1 MRRRHRA
8 SRRRRT
14 TNSSKSARSPM
25 SRSDSFGT
33 ACASV
38 EVIVTQTYF
47 DRRSA
52 PPPARSRAS
61 CSAPTR
67 QRFLTTLGH
76 APGRYPCGVPKIAS
90 CLQIADFSGAHRV
103 LVPHRGPADR
113 LRPAQRCRGSF
124 SRRRR
129 QRAPVGVR
137 ESGHPG
143 RKFCV
148 CRRNRL
154 CAPHRISRACLQLA
168 WAGLGCRDG
177 RATEGVAG
185 GRP

>member
-1 MRRRHRA
+1 
-8 SRRRRT
+8 
-14 TNSSKSARSPM
+14 M

-103 LVPHRGPADR
+103 LVPHRALPTDSAQHSGVAALSAAVGGNGHLWGARIRTPRSEVLR
-113 LRPAQRCRGSF
+113 LQAKST
-124 SRRRR
+124 
-129 QRAPVGVR
+129 
-137 ESGHPG
+137 
-143 RKFCV
+143 
-148 CRRNRL
+148 L
-154 CAPHRISRACLQLA
+154 CTPQDKPRVLA
-168 WAGLGCRDG
+168 VGLGWSRVPRWQSD
-177 RATEGVAG
+177 
-185 GRP
+185 